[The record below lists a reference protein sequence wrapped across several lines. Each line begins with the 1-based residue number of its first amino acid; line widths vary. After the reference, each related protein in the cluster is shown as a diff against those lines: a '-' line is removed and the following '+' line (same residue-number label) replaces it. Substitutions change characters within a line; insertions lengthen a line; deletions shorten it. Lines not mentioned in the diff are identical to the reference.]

1 MRNARTTKTSLNIFL
16 QKLFGS
22 QGFRVGLGLGNRSP
36 GLVLV
41 LVKEPSSRS
50 RGFIRSHKRVRFAPI
65 F

>member
-22 QGFRVGLGLGNRSP
+22 QGFRVGLGNRSP

-50 RGFIRSHKRVRFAPI
+50 RGFIRSHERVRFAPI